1 MSTDATTAVDLSGDP
16 RRHRKEKAVKYLL
29 FSAAAVTLAVSAGF
43 VFALTGKAVEF
54 LMNIDLGLLWSRG
67 WFPRRGLFDVR
78 TLVVG
83 TLMVTGI
90 GMLVA
95 TPLGLASAIY
105 LSEYAK
111 PRTRRILKPILEV
124 LAGIPSIVLGFFA
137 LDWIS
142 PNLVQSVFSNA
153 GTFNLLSA
161 GIAVGVLITPLV
173 ATISED
179 AMRAVPNALREASY
193 ALGARKVTTS
203 LRVVFPAAISG
214 IVASLILAAS
224 RAIGETMVVF
234 IAAAASGGSLFT
246 TDPLEA
252 GQTMATAIASLATGS
267 DQVAAGGGQ
276 DAGQA
281 FNSLYF
287 VGLLLF
293 VFTLGLNMIGDRF
306 VRRIREA
313 Y

>member
-1 MSTDATTAVDLSGDP
+1 MTSGATPQVDLRGDP
-16 RRHRKEKAVKYLL
+16 RRQRKERAVNYLL

-43 VFALTGKAVEF
+43 IVALTGKALEF
-54 LMNIDLGLLWSRG
+54 LTNIDLGLLWSRG

-90 GMLVA
+90 AMAVA

-105 LSEYAK
+105 LAEYAK
-111 PRTRRILKPILEV
+111 PRTRRILKPMLEV

-137 LDWIS
+137 LEWIS
-142 PNLVQSVFSNA
+142 PNLVQSVFSDA

-161 GIAVGVLITPLV
+161 GIAVGVMITPLV

-179 AMRAVPNALREASY
+179 AMRAVPDALREASY
-193 ALGARKVTTS
+193 GLGARKVTTS

-234 IAAAASGGSLFT
+234 IAAAASGGSLYT
-246 TDPLEA
+246 TNVLDA

>member
-1 MSTDATTAVDLSGDP
+1 MSAHVASEIDLRGDP
-16 RRHRKEKAVKYLL
+16 RRQRKERAVTYVL
-29 FSAAAVTLAVSAGF
+29 FAAAAVTLAVSAGF
-43 VFALTGKAVEF
+43 VFALTGKALEF
-54 LMNIDLGLLWSRG
+54 LANIDVGLLWSRG

-90 GMLVA
+90 GMVLA

-105 LSEYAK
+105 LAEYAR
-111 PRTRRILKPILEV
+111 PRTRRVLKPILEV

-137 LDWIS
+137 LEWIS
-142 PNLVQSVFSNA
+142 PNLVQSVFSDA

-179 AMRAVPNALREASY
+179 AMRAVPDALREASY
-193 ALGARKVTTS
+193 GLGARKVTTS

-246 TDPLEA
+246 TSPLEA

-276 DAGQA
+276 GAGQA

-293 VFTLGLNMIGDRF
+293 VFTLGLNMVGDRF
-306 VRRIREA
+306 VRRIRET

>member
-1 MSTDATTAVDLSGDP
+1 MAAPQGGFDLRGAP
-16 RRHRKEKAVKYLL
+16 ARHRKERIVKYVLL
-29 FSAAAVTLAVSAGF
+29 SAAVVTLAISAGF
-43 VFALTGKAVEF
+43 VVALTGKALEF
-54 LMNIDLGLLWSRG
+54 LANIDLSLLWSRG

-78 TLVVG
+78 TLFVG

-90 GMLVA
+90 AMVVA
-95 TPLGLASAIY
+95 TPLGLGSAVY
-105 LSEYAK
+105 LSEYAG

-137 LDWIS
+137 LSWIT
-142 PNLVQSVFSNA
+142 PNIVQTFWSDA
-153 GTFNLLSA
+153 GAFNLMSA
-161 GIAVGVLITPLV
+161 GIAVGVMITPLV

-179 AMRAVPNALREASY
+179 AMRAVPHALREGSY
-193 ALGARKVTTS
+193 GLGARKATTS
-203 LRVVFPAAISG
+203 IRVVFPAAISG

-246 TDPLEA
+246 TNPLEA

-293 VFTLGLNMIGDRF
+293 FFTLSLNMIGDRF
-306 VRRIREA
+306 VRRVRQV

>member
-1 MSTDATTAVDLSGDP
+1 MAAPQGGFDLRGAP
-16 RRHRKEKAVKYLL
+16 ARHRKERIVKYVLL
-29 FSAAAVTLAVSAGF
+29 SAAVVTLAISAGF
-43 VFALTGKAVEF
+43 VVALTGKALEF
-54 LMNIDLGLLWSRG
+54 LANIDRSLLWSRG

-78 TLVVG
+78 TLFVG

-90 GMLVA
+90 AMVVA
-95 TPLGLASAIY
+95 TPLGLGSAVY
-105 LSEYAK
+105 LSEYAG

-137 LDWIS
+137 LSWIT
-142 PNLVQSVFSNA
+142 PNIVQTFWSDA
-153 GTFNLLSA
+153 GAFNLMSA
-161 GIAVGVLITPLV
+161 GIAVGVMITPLV

-179 AMRAVPNALREASY
+179 AMRAVPHALREGSY
-193 ALGARKVTTS
+193 GLGARKATTS
-203 LRVVFPAAISG
+203 IRVVFPAAISG

-246 TDPLEA
+246 TNPLEA

-293 VFTLGLNMIGDRF
+293 FFTLSLNMIGDRF
-306 VRRIREA
+306 VRRVRQV